1 MHAGTSASV
10 MYQILSA
17 PSPDIINMSVS
28 FRLGVFLNIVSLDL
42 CERARASRREGEI
55 ERERRKDEN
64 ERLARERQKKRE
76 ENERE
81 SES

>member
-28 FRLGVFLNIVSLDL
+28 FRLGVFLNIGSLDL
-42 CERARASRREGEI
+42 CERARASRREVGGRER
-55 ERERRKDEN
+55 ESKRERARERRKDEN
-64 ERLARERQKKRE
+64 ER
-76 ENERE
+76 
-81 SES
+81 